1 MKFRKI
7 LRNTPAPGYKTCNFI
22 KKETLALVLYCEF
35 CEISKNTFYYRTPLV
50 ATYVLQITFDPIFL
64 EKHSMKMFL
73 SFENIKS
80 NLAEKELSILSYL
93 SADAFSTIIWKN
105 SLFKNWWEQRVLS
118 SSVCCFYLQK
128 NVRGKF
134 HYIWAQTYGF
144 IRSRT
149 FPFTWTWF
157 NLYTRSIPSKPDI
170 FPLKID
176 TWQF

>member
-1 MKFRKI
+1 M
-7 LRNTPAPGYKTCNFI
+7 PGYKTCNFI

-128 NVRGKF
+128 MFGESFITYEHKHMDLLDHGLSRSHEHDLIFTQGLF
-134 HYIWAQTYGF
+134 HQSPT
-144 IRSRT
+144 SS
-149 FPFTWTWF
+149 
-157 NLYTRSIPSKPDI
+157 L
-170 FPLKID
+170 
-176 TWQF
+176 